1 MTSQKSLRNKV
12 NLKDFE
18 RSFQG
23 AWLFPLIALLVLFF
37 SMVTPVISLIGKELG
52 AQEKLSTISIFFG
65 KNPFIVDYNLLTWGM
80 LICGFMVAARQFNFL
95 MSKKSV
101 NVYLSMG
108 ISRTTLYVNRS
119 ASSLLMLAVAVLLPM
134 TVLYG
139 VNVSN
144 FGTSA
149 HLTQVYLY
157 AMTTL
162 FVSALAGFSLGAF
175 SMMISG
181 NIVEAVITGAGI
193 SAVPALVDIYF
204 RDVIVER
211 YLTGYVT
218 KAAFSTG
225 NWSPLLSPWTFVA
238 SLAANNGQSGYDY
251 YSTRIIPETILSL
264 TSSTEPLSKVAPENL
279 AVNKN
284 FWVPMLVW
292 ALVSIAFL
300 ILGGVF
306 MKLRKAEHAKSF
318 GNFAVSRAI
327 GTITVVT
334 LSCMF
339 VSIAW
344 DNSDKG
350 LPKNP
355 VILWIVLLL
364 ASAVAVFLVQL
375 LWTRKF
381 KKTLR
386 SLRVFAIV
394 FALFSIG
401 FFTVSSDLFGTYNRT
416 PKLEEVESMSMDV
429 YCPETYYRIQP
440 DATQELIEGKGEK
453 DKDLAIRLFDLLKQE
468 KPTEETG
475 DRYLKEVTFAFRLKN
490 GETMIRRFSIY
501 NPKTYETYLKESI
514 SSAYFDRV
522 LKAQLLEKNYD
533 EKTGN
538 ATSYYKGFLRAD
550 FVSDNPYSTSDP
562 SIHEFVERTGWY
574 MVDRSGVVRL
584 NEETAVPLQTDEAFY
599 EALYKD
605 LSQKTYESFFK
616 NAEAPLAML
625 SRNIMGM
632 GFEEALKD
640 RELLSWRWPEAEQQ
654 QQLTNQE
661 YTLAE
666 TGIYLYPEMKETLRY
681 LQENGFEIAEGM
693 QANIAEILY
702 TDQNMSLEKAE
713 SLYAKKFEKKDRDY
727 QNYFAFLLTEGGQD
741 KFSRRNRVFFP
752 SQICEIEEKRM
763 TQYAWLTYIYETAG
777 APLQKAEAKDF
788 QSIEAAAAVNFSLFN
803 DDGRYAYIIY
813 ENGYMESIYIP
824 ASKCDV
830 LK

>member
-37 SMVTPVISLIGKELG
+37 SMVTPVISFIGKELG
-52 AQEKLSTISIFFG
+52 AQEKLSIISIFFG
-65 KNPFIVDYNLLTWGM
+65 KSPFIVDYNLLTWGM

-119 ASSLLMLAVAVLLPM
+119 VSSLLMLAVAVFLPM

-204 RDVIVER
+204 REVIVER
-211 YLTGYVT
+211 YLNGYVT
-218 KAAFSTG
+218 KTAFSSG

-238 SLAANNGQSGYDY
+238 SLEANNGQSGYDY
-251 YSTRIIPETILSL
+251 YSTRVIPETILSL

-292 ALVSIAFL
+292 TLVSVVFL

-339 VSIAW
+339 VSVAW

-350 LPKNP
+350 LPKNS

-386 SLRVFAIV
+386 SLSVFAIV
-394 FALFSIG
+394 FVLFSIG
-401 FFTVSSDLFGTYNRT
+401 FFTISSDLFGTYNRT

-429 YCPETYYRIQP
+429 YCPETYYRIEP

-453 DKDLAIRLFDLLKQE
+453 DKDLALRLFDLLKQE

-475 DRYLKEVTFAFRLKN
+475 DRYLEEVTFAFRLKN

-501 NPKTYETYLKESI
+501 NPETYETYLKESI

-533 EKTGN
+533 EKTGKS
-538 ATSYYKGFLRAD
+538 TSYYKGVLRAD
-550 FVSDNPYSTSDP
+550 YVSNDRYAPYAVIADK
-562 SIHEFVERTGWY
+562 VERRNEWY
-574 MVDRSGVVRL
+574 LVDRTGVTRAEGENIL
-584 NEETAVPLQTDEAFY
+584 PLPTEEAFY

-605 LSQKTYESFFK
+605 LSQRTYESFFK
-616 NAEAPLAML
+616 NTTTPVAML
-625 SRNIMGM
+625 SRNVASRD
-632 GFEEALKD
+632 FESFLKD
-640 RELLSWRWPEAEQQ
+640 RQLISWRWDEVQQ
-654 QQLTNQE
+654 EPKRE
-661 YTLAE
+661 YVLAE
-666 TGIYLYPEMKETLRY
+666 KGIYLYPEMQETLRF
-681 LQENGFEIAEGM
+681 LQENDCEITDDM
-693 QANIAEILY
+693 HANIAEILY
-702 TDQNMSLEKAE
+702 TDKKISWFDAE
-713 SLYAKKFEKKDRDY
+713 TLYVKKHERKDKDY
-727 QNYFAFLLTEGGQD
+727 QIRFDYLLAGAGNNQLTYREGLSLND
-741 KFSRRNRVFFP
+741 EL
-752 SQICEIEEKRM
+752 CEVEEKRM
-763 TQYAWLTYIYETAG
+763 SQYDWLSYLYESAE
-777 APLQKAEAKDF
+777 APLKKADAKNF
-788 QSIEAAAAVNFSLFN
+788 KAIEEAAAVNFYHLD

-813 ENGYMESIYIP
+813 ENGYMESVYIP
-824 ASKCDV
+824 ASKCEI